1 MAEPETTTGLKGQDE
16 AVFKEMG
23 YVFHRQ
29 IGSGSYA
36 KVFLSE
42 KTSGRNSVQLACKI
56 IDAAEA
62 PKEFTKKF
70 LPRELDILSKVHH
83 PNIIYIQGIF
93 HRNGKILI
101 FMQNAEEGDLL
112 EYILKEQEISE
123 KMAKHWSHQMLVALQ
138 YLHTFRIAHRDIKCE
153 NVLITRRLNAK
164 LADFGFA
171 KFVPS
176 AKTLSKTY
184 CGSIA
189 YAAPEIMKGKPYQPI
204 ISDIWSLGV
213 VIYVLFNK
221 SLPFPLEKF
230 TPKVIYKMQ
239 MTKQWKFRSKAL
251 SKYSAEA
258 KDIVVHMLEPDVH
271 RRPTAE
277 SLLLAEWFTV
287 VDKGARVSLELT
299 KYEKN
304 ALIQAEKAPVI
315 SGDAVLNTNKFDLL
329 ELKTDPFPSENVL
342 VPEKPVVPEER
353 EMREDSQGPPQLER
367 MTELIDLKNVD
378 IPPVVIETRDSLTPG
393 TPAQT

>member
-1 MAEPETTTGLKGQDE
+1 MAESDFTTGLSVQDE
-16 AVFKEMG
+16 VVFREMG
-23 YVFHRQ
+23 YVFHKQ

-36 KVFLSE
+36 KVFSSE
-42 KTSGRNSVQLACKI
+42 KRSGRSSIKLACKI

-123 KMAKHWSHQMLVALQ
+123 KMARHWSHQMLVALQ

-176 AKTLSKTY
+176 SKTLSKTY

-204 ISDIWSLGV
+204 VSDIWSLGV
-213 VIYVLFNK
+213 VIYVMFNK

-251 SKYSAEA
+251 TKYSAEA
-258 KDIVVHMLEPDVH
+258 KGIVVQMLEPDVH

-277 SLLLAEWFTV
+277 SLLLTEWFTV

-304 ALIQAEKAPVI
+304 ALIQAEKSPV
-315 SGDAVLNTNKFDLL
+315 STGEAVLNTNKFDLL
-329 ELKTDPFPSENVL
+329 ELKSDPFPSENVL
-342 VPEKPVVPEER
+342 VPEVNAAPEEDR
-353 EMREDSQGPPQLER
+353 MVREDSQGPPKLER
-367 MTELIDLKNVD
+367 MDEMIDLKGVE
-378 IPPVVIETRDSLTPG
+378 IPPVVIEARDSIP
-393 TPAQT
+393 PAAQT